1 MVNDHQHLPPK
12 AKTFR
17 QTYHWRT
24 VFFHS
29 SGTGL
34 HMQPLC
40 RDNQLDCCRRCNS
53 GITNF
58 TQLQLTSGWW
68 FQPLWKILISWEK
81 LPLSNLCRGFPIPLL
96 IPGGYMTQ
104 LHKRAGSRCHG
115 KILSSSPQTIS
126 NLTIHWV
133 RKLPK
138 IRGCHLCTLPI
149 QPAAVETSNS
159 WLKVNYI

>member
-1 MVNDHQHLPPK
+1 MINNICLQKPK
-12 AKTFR
+12 PLGTHIIGGQF
-17 QTYHWRT
+17 
-24 VFFHS
+24 FFHS

-40 RDNQLDCCRRCNS
+40 RDNQLDCCKRCNS

-68 FQPLWKILISWEK
+68 FQPLWTILISWEK
-81 LPLSNLCRGFPIPLL
+81 LPSIKFMQGISHPTFDSWR
-96 IPGGYMTQ
+96 
-104 LHKRAGSRCHG
+104 LHCYIKELGHG
-115 KILSSSPQTIS
+115 VTVEFC
-126 NLTIHWV
+126 IHWV